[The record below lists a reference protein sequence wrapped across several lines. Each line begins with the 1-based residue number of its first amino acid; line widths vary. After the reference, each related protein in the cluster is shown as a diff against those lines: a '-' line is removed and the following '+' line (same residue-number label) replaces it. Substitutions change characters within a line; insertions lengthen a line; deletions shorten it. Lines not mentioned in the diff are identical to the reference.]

1 MIYEL
6 TFKTPD
12 VLEQFDSIECTHEQ
26 ERATELAK
34 KYLKY
39 GECVTLLVDTDKQT
53 VTVEEVS

>member
-26 ERATELAK
+26 DRAIDLAK
-34 KYLKY
+34 KYLQY
-39 GECVTLLVDTDKQT
+39 DELVTLLVDTDKNT
-53 VTVEEVS
+53 VTVKEMK